1 MASNNLEEDVHMPI
15 QMYYLGFAHQVH
27 NKLEELA
34 QKHCYG
40 CEIAHPSQTQ
50 HSCLMCSEMEY
61 FHMYGDQAYQDVI
74 EHDTITIWL
83 DVIYPATSLWEEM
96 KYSFLTLI
104 RGGKIIPKKERIF
117 NMVEKIIRIKD
128 SF

>member
-1 MASNNLEEDVHMPI
+1 
-15 QMYYLGFAHQVH
+15 
-27 NKLEELA
+27 
-34 QKHCYG
+34 
-40 CEIAHPSQTQ
+40 
-50 HSCLMCSEMEY
+50 MEH

-74 EHDTITIWL
+74 ENDTITIWL

-96 KYSFLTLI
+96 KYSFPTLI
-104 RGGKIIPKKERIF
+104 RGDKIIPKKERIF

>member
-1 MASNNLEEDVHMPI
+1 MPI

-50 HSCLMCSEMEY
+50 HSFLMCSEI
-61 FHMYGDQAYQDVI
+61 DVI
-74 EHDTITIWL
+74 ENDTITIWL

-96 KYSFLTLI
+96 KYSFLKLI

>member
-1 MASNNLEEDVHMPI
+1 
-15 QMYYLGFAHQVH
+15 
-27 NKLEELA
+27 
-34 QKHCYG
+34 
-40 CEIAHPSQTQ
+40 
-50 HSCLMCSEMEY
+50 MCSEMEH
-61 FHMYGDQAYQDVI
+61 FHMYGDQAYQYVI
-74 EHDTITIWL
+74 ENDTITIWL

-117 NMVEKIIRIKD
+117 NMVEKIIRLKD